1 MAKFENM
8 ELAEWLEDAARVLL
22 ESNPKHIALA
32 AKLPDGEVLTGYLNT
47 NNEDK
52 AVLAHHIFEDAMLD
66 MLKANI
72 GVLRDALEETEE
84 EDG

>member
-22 ESNPKHIALA
+22 ENNPKNIALA

-52 AVLAHHIFEDAMLD
+52 AVLAYHIFEDAMLD

-84 EDG
+84 ED